1 MFHSAVV
8 KLTVFYVLIVMA
20 ISISFSIVLFQ
31 ISNGELN
38 RGLTRQ
44 DRVFQQL
51 IPPNSND
58 DITPFSGLDQTRQAQ
73 LTESTQH
80 LRLNLLYF
88 NLLILL
94 LSSGLSYWLARRTL
108 RPIEEMIEAQNRFT
122 ADASHELRTPITALK
137 TEIEVGLRD
146 GHLNLEEA
154 RKLLNS
160 NLEEIDKL
168 EALSTS
174 LLKLARYDGANHLEL
189 TQLSLKEVTNEA
201 YKKVEKLAV
210 KKQIDFEFHLEDI
223 SLKADSARL
232 KEMFAT
238 LMENAIKYSPGVTKV
253 KVAATKSGHHAV
265 IKISD
270 QGVGIKATELP
281 HIFDRFYR
289 ADQSRTKNK
298 ADGYG
303 LGLSIAKQIAENHH
317 GQIEADSRPG
327 HGTTFT
333 ITLPI

>member
-1 MFHSAVV
+1 MFHSAVL

-20 ISISFSIVLFQ
+20 ISICFSVVLFQ

-44 DRVFQQL
+44 GRIFQQL
-51 IPPNSND
+51 APPSQID
-58 DITPFSGLDQTRQAQ
+58 DSPFSSLDKTRQEQ
-73 LTESTQH
+73 LAESTQH
-80 LRLNLLYF
+80 LQLNLFYF

-94 LSSGLSYWLARRTL
+94 LSSGLSYWLARKTL
-108 RPIEEMIEAQNRFT
+108 QPIEEMIEAQNRFT

-146 GHLNLEEA
+146 GNLSLEEA
-154 RKLLNS
+154 KKLLNS

-168 EALSTS
+168 ESLSTN
-174 LLKLARYDGANHLEL
+174 LLKLARFDGQNHLEL
-189 TQLSLKEVTNEA
+189 AELSLKEIIHEA
-201 YKKVEKLAV
+201 YKKIEKLAI
-210 KKQIDFEFHLEDI
+210 KKQIDFEFNLED
-223 SLKADSARL
+223 LTVKADATRI
-232 KEMFAT
+232 KELFVT
-238 LMENAIKYSPGVTKV
+238 LMDNAIKYSPEATMV
-253 KVAATKSGHHAV
+253 KASAIKSGHHAI

-270 QGVGIKATELP
+270 HGAGIKASDMP

-289 ADQSRTKNK
+289 ADQSRAKNK

-303 LGLSIAKQIAENHH
+303 LGLSIAKQIVENHH
-317 GQIEADSRPG
+317 GTITAESKPD